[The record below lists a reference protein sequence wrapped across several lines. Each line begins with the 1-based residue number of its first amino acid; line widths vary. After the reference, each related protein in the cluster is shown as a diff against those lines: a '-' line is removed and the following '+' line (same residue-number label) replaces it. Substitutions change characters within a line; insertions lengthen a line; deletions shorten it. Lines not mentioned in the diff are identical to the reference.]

1 MPTSPRILLDKLV
14 DVAGDVKVNTHDID
28 TIFHRVDEIRHMFW
42 TLLVIQLV
50 QTGFFIWRN
59 LGR

>member
-14 DVAGDVKVNTHDID
+14 DVAGDVKVNTHDIK
-28 TIFHRVDEIRHMFW
+28 TVFKRVDEIRHMFW
-42 TLLVIQLV
+42 TLLVIQII
-50 QTGFFIWRN
+50 QTAAFVWKN